1 VCLEELLMKLV
12 TVPLALC
19 VLGVIGTVGF
29 IYCLFHATPYA
40 AADRLGLKLRVV
52 MHAIVTFFE

>member
-1 VCLEELLMKLV
+1 MKLI

-19 VLGVIGTVGF
+19 VLAVIGPVGLF
-29 IYCLFHATPYA
+29 YCLFHDTPYA